1 MRLHDLILNLFSIN
15 QGTYLADIVEIGVMI
30 TLSILWSLVAIIT
43 NRIIRKSI
51 FRLLRV
57 KDDEPRLLTL
67 AKLLTSIFRYII
79 WFIVLMIILD
89 IFGVDLS
96 PFIASAGVG
105 GLALAF
111 GAQELVK
118 DFISGAFII
127 FEDEFKV
134 GDLIE
139 VDDFTGTVKSIGL
152 RTTIIENWK
161 GQQKIINN
169 GQIRSIINHSKS
181 NSVAIID
188 FGVSYDT
195 KMDNL
200 YQLIDNFIDIINEK
214 YHDIIERPQFLGVT
228 ELADSSINLR
238 IMAKTKTLSH
248 FQIERDIRRDLVD
261 FFREHDIEIPFPQ
274 VVIHNA

>member
-1 MRLHDLILNLFSIN
+1 LFSIN

-30 TLSILWSLVAIIT
+30 TLSILWIFVAIIT

>member
-30 TLSILWSLVAIIT
+30 TLSILWIFVAIIT